1 MPTRRQSIVLGAA
14 SVFAPN
20 LVRAA
25 SINAWPDRTVH
36 MVVPNAA
43 GGPTDVN
50 ARIVAEQLSLTSAM
64 PLWPTPILMVIH
76 CYSVPHPCVEW
87 RSIPLARLQS
97 DHRPK
102 PGLVGSK
109 ADIGEGATDVRFTPI
124 SVPYS

>member
-1 MPTRRQSIVLGAA
+1 MSALPPKADIDCQQREVCARLIQHMMSTWAGRRNPLVWSSCRHPRRVAMPTRRQSIVLGAA

-50 ARIVAEQLSLTSAM
+50 ARIVAEQLSKI
-64 PLWPTPILMVIH
+64 WGQH
-76 CYSVPHPCVEW
+76 RR
-87 RSIPLARLQS
+87 RSTHSER
-97 DHRPK
+97 
-102 PGLVGSK
+102 
-109 ADIGEGATDVRFTPI
+109 
-124 SVPYS
+124 

>member
-36 MVVPNAA
+36 IVVPNAA

-50 ARIVAEQLSLTSAM
+50 ARIVAEQLSKIWGQQVVIDNKGGAGTNIGNAFVAHSNPDGYTLLFGTSSLRRMA
-64 PLWPTPILMVIH
+64 LYTA
-76 CYSVPHPCVEW
+76 
-87 RSIPLARLQS
+87 RSI
-97 DHRPK
+97 
-102 PGLVGSK
+102 
-109 ADIGEGATDVRFTPI
+109 TVRSQT
-124 SVPYS
+124 